1 MKFND
6 LSKKRKLAVQILIAE
21 YPEIKETGT
30 VTLKQLRSWWD
41 NKYSKLETREV
52 GYPIWLFSEQE
63 FRTDTKG
70 AYLVP
75 LPESDSEQVTAGKQI
90 QKKVKTKTLKD
101 LTSVSKESTMVVG
114 AQESVLTEDEFAAEC
129 RAAGIEV

>member
-41 NKYSKLETREV
+41 NKYSKLETREI
-52 GYPIWLFSEQE
+52 GYPIWLFSEQD

-70 AYLVP
+70 TYLVP
-75 LPESDSEQVTAGKQI
+75 LPESDAEQVTAEKKI

-114 AQESVLTEDEFAAEC
+114 EQKSTLTEDEFAAEC
-129 RAAGIEV
+129 RAAGIEI